1 MVFFVVY
8 MYYVV
13 SYLLNNFE
21 GIFLSFL
28 IVEFDNLSWRLLL
41 MIRLY
46 MDANYL
52 VKTMHVLRQGKEKE
66 LLLTFVLHQYY
77 CLRIEELMN

>member
-46 MDANYL
+46 MGANYL

-77 CLRIEELMN
+77 CLIIEELMN